1 MRRDRVERRYRP
13 ARPIERRRVPPSDE
27 LRGWARLIAAVTD
40 QVVVRAVHDMHR
52 AISDGAFRWVGP
64 PGRPVQA
71 VHDAVTDNVYR
82 AVRATIRGAGELGA
96 LAADH
101 LGTDGAPPSR
111 VALKARAIAHG
122 VVSDEL
128 MAHAPE
134 LDLEVT
140 LRRGD
145 SEVTTDAAAL
155 RAAYPGA
162 GGHLAVFVHGLV
174 DSEAVWEA
182 RSAAEVTLPDVAA
195 AAGWTPLMI
204 RYGTGR
210 SVGRNGADLAELLEA
225 VTAAWPVPV
234 TQLTIVGHSM
244 GGLLARAACAT
255 AQERDHA
262 WITTLTDIVYLGTPH
277 LGSWLEKVANVGSW
291 VVRHASPHSAP
302 IGVLLDGRS
311 RGIKDLRF
319 GTIVDDGWGTTP
331 VDDLLTGLVP
341 DGPWLDDVTHHLI
354 VGRLRSSARH
364 PLNTVFGDA
373 LVRSRSA
380 SGTGRRRRIGAGGPV
395 VVVEVESSH
404 TAMNRHPDVGA
415 LLMALA
421 PGAGAEAAGSGRP
434 PA

>member
-13 ARPIERRRVPPSDE
+13 ARPIERRRVPPKDE
-27 LRGWARLIAAVTD
+27 LRGWARLIAAVAD

-71 VHDAVTDNVYR
+71 VHDAVTDGVYG
-82 AVRATIRGAGELGA
+82 AVSTAIRGAGELGA

-101 LGTDGAPPSR
+101 LGTDGQPPSR
-111 VALKARAIAHG
+111 AALKARAIAHG
-122 VVSDEL
+122 VVGDEL

-140 LRRGD
+140 LRHAG
-145 SEVTTDAAAL
+145 SEVALDAAGL
-155 RAAYPGA
+155 EAAYPA
-162 GGHLAVFVHGLV
+162 ASSHPAVFVHGLV
-174 DSEAVWEA
+174 DSEAVWDA
-182 RSAAEVTLPDVAA
+182 RSEAEVSLPEVAA
-195 AAGWTPLMI
+195 AAGWTPLML

-210 SVGRNGADLAELLEA
+210 SIGRNGADLAELLEA

-255 AQERDHA
+255 AQDRDHA
-262 WITTLTDIVYLGTPH
+262 WITGLTDIVYLGTPH

-291 VVRHASPHSAP
+291 VLRHASSHSAP
-302 IGVLLDGRS
+302 IGTLLDGRS

-319 GTIVDDGWGTTP
+319 GTLVDDGWGTTP

-341 DGPWLDDVTHHLI
+341 DGPWLDRVTHHLV
-354 VGRLRSSARH
+354 VGRLHPSARH
-364 PLNTVFGDA
+364 PLNAVFGDA

-404 TAMNRHPDVGA
+404 TAMSRHPDVGS
-415 LLMALA
+415 LLLALA
-421 PGAGAEAAGSGRP
+421 PGAEAETARIGLQ